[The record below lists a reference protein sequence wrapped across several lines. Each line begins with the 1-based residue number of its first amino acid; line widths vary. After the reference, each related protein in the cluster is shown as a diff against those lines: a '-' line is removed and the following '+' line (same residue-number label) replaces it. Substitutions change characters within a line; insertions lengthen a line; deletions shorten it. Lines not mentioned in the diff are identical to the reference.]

1 MRSPIFWLLSFCIIL
16 TLSSCGLTIDK
27 EPLPYV
33 DLDQLEP
40 LAPPQENN
48 ILPLKVAIASI
59 MSPQG
64 SIESYTPLLE
74 YISQELGRPVESI
87 HSQTY
92 SEANELVRT
101 GEVDLA
107 FVCTSSY
114 LVGED
119 QFGMQLLAAPQVNGE
134 KTYQAA
140 FIVLAESDIQVIDD
154 LRGKVFA
161 FTDPISFTGRIYPT
175 YILQKA
181 GEIPE
186 SFFERTFF
194 TFSHDKAINAV
205 ANGIADSASVDK
217 MILDF
222 AIIRD
227 PELVNKIRIIHLS
240 KPFGMPP
247 VVVGPQIRP
256 QLFATIQTILLDMHL
271 TPEGQTALEALD
283 YDRFVIVS
291 NSDYETAKAIQDTVK
306 CCSTPQP

>member
-1 MRSPIFWLLSFCIIL
+1 MRSPIYWLLSFSIIL
-16 TLSSCGLTIDK
+16 TLSACGRAFGKETI
-27 EPLPYV
+27 PYV
-33 DLDQLEP
+33 DLDQLIP

-64 SIESYTPLLE
+64 SIESYTPLLD
-74 YISQELGRPVESI
+74 YISQELGRPVETT

-92 SEANELVRT
+92 SEVNELVRT

-134 KTYQAA
+134 KNYQAA
-140 FIVLAESDIQVIDD
+140 FIVLVDSDIQMIDD

-175 YILQKA
+175 YILQEV
-181 GEIPE
+181 GESPE

-205 ANGIADSASVDK
+205 ANGIADGASVDK
-217 MILDF
+217 LVLDF
-222 AIIRD
+222 AITRE

-240 KPFGMPP
+240 EPFGMPP

-256 QLFATIQTILLDMHL
+256 QLFATVQKILLDMHL

-291 NSDYETAKAIQDTVK
+291 DSDYETAKAIQNTVQ